1 MNFQIET
8 KAEIQ
13 EQVSKKGEAAQR
25 PTAPDAFGSGEPGT
39 LAIYLSRKEGV
50 LLSFP
55 HESVVAFARAP

>member
-39 LAIYLSRKEGV
+39 LVRLAGC
-50 LLSFP
+50 
-55 HESVVAFARAP
+55 ADG